1 MRLGFVQSL
10 KLVFGSGK
18 SLRSVL
24 GLGQRLVLELVVE
37 VEERE
42 AEQIEKGKYWLSVLF
57 NVMSIFQPAIS
68 TV

>member
-10 KLVFGSGK
+10 KLVLGSA
-18 SLRSVL
+18 
-24 GLGQRLVLELVVE
+24 QRLVSELVVE

-68 TV
+68 TNDQ